1 MSNTRKL
8 GFLDHFALWG
18 SLGASLYLM
27 PFGALLVPALSI
39 EQAVLATMV
48 AGLIGGLLIASVAA
62 IATATGRS
70 TAELLAAPF
79 GDRGR
84 LPVAL
89 LLVARHLLFAVFALV
104 LITDSAALIS
114 ERSLGVGLRP
124 LWAVVFGAAGLT
136 LVLAGPGRVSTG
148 MRRAGLWLV
157 LLVAVAV
164 SVSAYAEFEIPSYL
178 RRPAV
183 GGWPSFWQATD
194 IMLIFPLL
202 WLPVVAD
209 FARFGRDS
217 RSAAR
222 GSFAGVFLASIWFG
236 VLGILY
242 LPATDSGDIPGF
254 LVGMQLGMGAL
265 VLLFLLQIDEIYAAT
280 YATLPAIESLAAG
293 ARARYAPA
301 VAIAAAVPAATVLHV
316 ADLEGY
322 VLFAASVF
330 IPAFAIVVAHALW
343 PATRPWAAPLLAWLA
358 GFLMYQ
364 WITPA
369 DIGWWRDVLNSASDL
384 AGFPFPLS
392 DHVTWL
398 GAALPAF
405 LLAFW
410 IDLFVP
416 AAARLFLG
424 QRQANVVGRTA

>member
-1 MSNTRKL
+1 MSQERRF
-8 GFLDHFALWG
+8 GFLDHFALWA

-62 IATATGRS
+62 IAAASGRS
-70 TAELLAAPF
+70 TAELLANLF
-79 GDRGR
+79 GEHGR
-84 LPVAL
+84 SPVAA
-89 LLVARHLLFAVFALV
+89 LLVIRHLLFAVFALV
-104 LITDSAALIS
+104 LIADSAELIS
-114 ERSLGVGLRP
+114 ERALGSGLRP
-124 LWAVVFGAAGLT
+124 LWAAVFGAAGLG
-136 LVLAGPGRVSTG
+136 LALAGPGRVSTG

-157 LLVAVAV
+157 LLVTVAITA
-164 SVSAYAEFEIPSYL
+164 SAYAEFEIPSYL
-178 RRPAV
+178 TRPAA

-222 GSFAGVFLASIWFG
+222 GSFAGIFVASIWFG

-254 LVGMQLGMGAL
+254 LVGMQLGLAAL
-265 VLLFLLQIDEIYAAT
+265 ILLFLLQVDEIYVTAHALT
-280 YATLPAIESLAAG
+280 PAIESLGAG
-293 ARARYAPA
+293 ARARFAPA
-301 VAIAAAVPAATVLHV
+301 ALLAVAAPVAMLVNV

-322 VLFAASVF
+322 LLLVAALFV
-330 IPAFAIVVAHALW
+330 PAFAVVLAQALSPGGG
-343 PATRPWAAPLLAWLA
+343 PALVPAAAWIC
-358 GFLMYQ
+358 GFVLYQ

-369 DIGWWRDVLNSASDL
+369 EVGWWHDALSA
-384 AGFPFPLS
+384 PFDALGLPFALS
-392 DHVTWL
+392 DDVTWL
-398 GAALPAF
+398 GAAIPSFVVAF
-405 LLAFW
+405 CIDLLAPPAVR
-410 IDLFVP
+410 LLSARPRVP
-416 AAARLFLG
+416 QAAG
-424 QRQANVVGRTA
+424 

>member
-1 MSNTRKL
+1 MTNIRRF
-8 GFLDHFALWG
+8 GFLDHFALWA

-27 PFGALLVPALSI
+27 PFGALLVPPLSI

-62 IATATGRS
+62 VAAASGRS
-70 TAELLAAPF
+70 TAELLADPF

-84 LPVAL
+84 RPVAVL
-89 LLVARHLLFAVFALV
+89 LLVRHLLFAVFALV
-104 LITDSAALIS
+104 LVADSAELIS
-114 ERSLGVGLRP
+114 ERSLGAGLRP
-124 LWAVVFGAAGLT
+124 LWAAVFGAVGLA
-136 LVLAGPGRVSTG
+136 LALAGPGRVSTG

-164 SVSAYAEFEIPSYL
+164 SASAYVEFEIPSYL
-178 RRPAV
+178 RRPAA

-222 GSFAGVFLASIWFG
+222 GTFAGVFVASIWFG

-242 LPATDSGDIPGF
+242 LPATSSGDIPGF
-254 LVGMQLGMGAL
+254 LVGMQLGLGAL
-265 VLLFLLQIDEIYAAT
+265 VLLFLLQVDEVYVSVYASM
-280 YATLPAIESLAAG
+280 PAIESLGAG
-293 ARARYAPA
+293 AFARFAPA
-301 VAIAAAVPAATVLHV
+301 ALLVVAAPVAMLLNV

-322 VLFAASVF
+322 VLLVAAVF
-330 IPAFAIVVAHALW
+330 VPAFAIVVAQALW
-343 PATRPWAAPLLAWLA
+343 PATRPQAIPLLAWA
-358 GFLMYQ
+358 SGFLLYQ

-369 DIGWWRDVLNSASDL
+369 EIGWWRDGLNSAFEL
-384 AGFPFPLS
+384 AGLPFPLS
-392 DHVTWL
+392 DSVIWL
-398 GAALPAF
+398 GAAVTAF
-405 LLAFW
+405 LLALGV
-410 IDLFVP
+410 DLLGALAWRLWP
-416 AAARLFLG
+416 ARAAASP
-424 QRQANVVGRTA
+424 VSS

>member
-1 MSNTRKL
+1 VTDTRKFGL
-8 GFLDHFALWG
+8 LDHFALWA

-39 EQAVLATMV
+39 EQAVLAMML

-62 IATATGRS
+62 VAAASGRS
-70 TAELLAAPF
+70 TVELLADPF

-84 LPVAL
+84 RPVAI

-104 LITDSAALIS
+104 LVADSAELIS

-124 LWAVVFGAAGLT
+124 LWAAVFGAVGLA
-136 LVLAGPGRVSTG
+136 LALAGPGRVSTG

-157 LLVAVAV
+157 LLVAVSISA
-164 SVSAYAEFEIPSYL
+164 SAYAEFEIPSYL
-178 RRPAV
+178 RRPAA

-222 GSFAGVFLASIWFG
+222 GTFAGVFVASIWFG

-242 LPATDSGDIPGF
+242 LPATSSGDIPGF

-265 VLLFLLQIDEIYAAT
+265 ALLFLLQIDEVYVST
-280 YATLPAIESLAAG
+280 YASIPAIESLG
-293 ARARYAPA
+293 ASAFARF
-301 VAIAAAVPAATVLHV
+301 VPAALLVVAVLVAMLLNV
-316 ADLEGY
+316 ADLQGY
-322 VLFAASVF
+322 LLLIAALFV
-330 IPAFAIVVAHALW
+330 PAFAVVLAHSLRPERGSALI
-343 PATRPWAAPLLAWLA
+343 PSVAWVC
-358 GFLMYQ
+358 GFVLYQ

-369 DIGWWRDVLNSASDL
+369 EVGWWHDALSA
-384 AGFPFPLS
+384 PFDALGLPFALS
-392 DHVTWL
+392 DDVTWL
-398 GAALPAF
+398 GAAVPSFVVAF
-405 LLAFW
+405 C
-410 IDLFVP
+410 IDLLIPSLVRLLSTRPRVP
-416 AAARLFLG
+416 QAAG
-424 QRQANVVGRTA
+424 